1 MTMYHEPVQELT
13 PQDRDYVRALMSL
26 KEEIE
31 AIDWYHQRVAACA
44 DPELKKVLAHNRDEE
59 MEHAVMTLEWLRR
72 NMPGWDEQ
80 LRTYMFTSG
89 DITMIEDLAEK
100 SGTAPNAAAPGEA
113 AAALGQTQPQSPGQ
127 SEAGSSSGGLGIG
140 SLRKPS

>member
-1 MTMYHEPVQELT
+1 M
-13 PQDRDYVRALMSL
+13 
-26 KEEIE
+26 
-31 AIDWYHQRVAACA
+31 RVAACA

-80 LRTYMFTSG
+80 LRTYLFTSG

-100 SGTAPNAAAPGEA
+100 SGSAPNAAAPGEA
-113 AAALGQTQPQSPGQ
+113 AAALGQPRSPGQ
-127 SEAGSSSGGLGIG
+127 TEAGSGGLGIG
-140 SLRKPS
+140 SQLGQYRFEHDHQLAEQVDAQGLRPECARGAHLVDDRRDR